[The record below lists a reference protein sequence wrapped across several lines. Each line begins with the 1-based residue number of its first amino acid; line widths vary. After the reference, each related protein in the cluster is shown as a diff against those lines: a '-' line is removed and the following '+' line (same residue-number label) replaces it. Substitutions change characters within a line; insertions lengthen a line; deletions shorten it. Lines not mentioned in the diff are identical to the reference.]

1 MATKKQREILF
12 QKYDGKCTY
21 CGCELVK
28 GWHVDHVEPILR
40 NRYWDNDKRRWI
52 TDGCHHPHLDVI
64 DNMTPSC
71 ASCNINKHDMD
82 IEQFRSLITG
92 FVRSLNLR
100 SVQYKFAKKYGLVE
114 ETEKKVVFYFETI
127 TK

>member
-21 CGCELVK
+21 CGCDLVK
-28 GWHVDHVEPILR
+28 GWHVDHIEPIIR
-40 NRYWDNDKRRWI
+40 NPMDAKE
-52 TDGCHHPHLDVI
+52 CAKPHLDVI
-64 DNMTPSC
+64 ENMTPSC
-71 ASCNINKHDMD
+71 ASCNINKHSMT

-127 TK
+127 TPKSSVD